1 MRIVTQIKY
10 YYRRLHQMITSARG
24 KEVLLFLLFLLIS
37 YIFWL
42 LLTLNNEMQED
53 LEVPVAVTDLPD
65 SVTLISDVPPVIKV
79 SVRDKGSVLMR
90 YKWGSSKVMK
100 INWKDYQESDNKL
113 LLNKADLAARLRDYF
128 GGGSQIVTV
137 IPDSIRINYT
147 TSPGRRVVLRVNADI
162 QPAIGFIVNGPIRS
176 NVDSVWL
183 YSVNDLPHSLTS
195 VETVP
200 VVRGGLSDT
209 TYIEA
214 RIDPIPGV
222 RIIPDHVRLVIPVE
236 PLISRKQKAPIVVK
250 NLPDNYSMITFPS
263 SVEVSYLVPMSLYNT
278 EPYKV
283 NAYVDYN
290 DVASSHSGKLPVT
303 LSLLP
308 DLYHNTEMSPD
319 SVEYIVEQKH

>member
-1 MRIVTQIKY
+1 MKPLAQIRY
-10 YYRRLHQMITSARG
+10 YLGKLHLMITSARG

-37 YIFWL
+37 YVFWL

-53 LEVPVAVTDLPD
+53 LDVPVVVTDVPD
-65 SVTLISDVPPVIKV
+65 SVTLISDIPPVIKV

-100 INWKDYQESDNKL
+100 INWKDYKQGENKL

-128 GGGSQIVTV
+128 GGGSQIVTI

-147 TSPGRRVVLRVNADI
+147 TQPGRRVILRVNADI
-162 QPAIGFIVNGPIRS
+162 HPAMGYIVNGPIRS

-200 VVRGGLSDT
+200 VVRGGLNDT

-222 RIIPDHVRLVIPVE
+222 RIIPDHVRLTIPE
-236 PLISRKQKAPIVVK
+236 SRLSRASRKLRSWSRICRSQ
-250 NLPDNYSMITFPS
+250 ST
-263 SVEVSYLVPMSLYNT
+263 
-278 EPYKV
+278 
-283 NAYVDYN
+283 
-290 DVASSHSGKLPVT
+290 
-303 LSLLP
+303 
-308 DLYHNTEMSPD
+308 
-319 SVEYIVEQKH
+319 